1 MEQGFAR
8 AMSVAC
14 LASARPLKLPP
25 RHAAPDARDGVDI
38 PGATTGLMSASAGP
52 QTRCTVDKTSQA
64 GAETCQLPPALHPN
78 RTVCQTVH
86 SVHLGMSDI
95 ARCRVRSKRGCML
108 AEVAH
113 DAGAT
118 GRWCSAIGV
127 VGCRLVG
134 HHRDRRAS
142 GRATTP
148 RRGSVLAEGRTIP
161 VSRRRTAVSAD
172 RVVTNRFGMQF
183 ICLLLLAQTEN

>member
-25 RHAAPDARDGVDI
+25 RHAEPDARDGVDI

-127 VGCRLVG
+127 VGWLV
-134 HHRDRRAS
+134 S
-142 GRATTP
+142 GAP
-148 RRGSVLAEGRTIP
+148 AGV
-161 VSRRRTAVSAD
+161 RRRRDVDACSPRGVQPRCHGAVLQYPPI
-172 RVVTNRFGMQF
+172 V
-183 ICLLLLAQTEN
+183 